1 MPSLALSA
9 RSGRAI
15 SHYFIARMSKLPFFK
30 RFFGV
35 PRTDKKL
42 NSQEALRLIDLVV
55 QAQNL
60 DAAVAAAETAF
71 SFLVGQLHILGDS
84 ANGYPRNAIDA
95 RVWTEGYALAQA
107 CDSFADAV
115 AGWNQRRGEEQATR
129 LAATMALQ
137 IVAHYPEE
145 IFPRVLRHAVC
156 CEALGMTSEA
166 VKGYGNII
174 GDFDQLCLEEILDST
189 EPFSDSEVKIL
200 TSVRNSFIAL
210 QRLSPQGLSDAQH
223 EIRER
228 LNAALDSLSQK
239 DFEP

>member
-1 MPSLALSA
+1 L
-9 RSGRAI
+9 
-15 SHYFIARMSKLPFFK
+15 SKLHIFK

-35 PRTDKKL
+35 TQTDKKL
-42 NSQEALRLIDLVV
+42 NSQEALRLVDLVV
-55 QAQNL
+55 QAPNL
-60 DAAVAAAETAF
+60 DAAVAAAEMAF

-84 ANGYPRNAIDA
+84 ANGYPRNPISAH
-95 RVWTEGYALAQA
+95 VWTEGYSLANA
-107 CDSFADAV
+107 CDRFADAV

-145 IFPRVLRHAVC
+145 IFPRVLRHAAC
-156 CEALGMTSEA
+156 CEALGMTNEA
-166 VKGYGNII
+166 VESYGNII

-210 QRLSPQGLSDAQH
+210 RRLSPQGLSDAQH
-223 EIRER
+223 EMCER
-228 LNAALDSLSQK
+228 LNAALDSLPQM
-239 DFEP
+239 DGEL